1 MGALVRYEDWEQR
14 LAEYVE
20 LKRNEPFKWGAN
32 DCALFALG
40 ALKSVK
46 ADFPSVDLT
55 FGYKTKLGAYAWLKK
70 QGAEDLWDFV
80 DRYFDRVPIEMV
92 QRGDLVAHITED
104 RSVGIWLGAFYCTPS
119 DDGLLFSDSAEFA
132 WRIS

>member
-70 QGAEDLWDFV
+70 HGAED
-80 DRYFDRVPIEMV
+80 
-92 QRGDLVAHITED
+92 
-104 RSVGIWLGAFYCTPS
+104 
-119 DDGLLFSDSAEFA
+119 
-132 WRIS
+132 